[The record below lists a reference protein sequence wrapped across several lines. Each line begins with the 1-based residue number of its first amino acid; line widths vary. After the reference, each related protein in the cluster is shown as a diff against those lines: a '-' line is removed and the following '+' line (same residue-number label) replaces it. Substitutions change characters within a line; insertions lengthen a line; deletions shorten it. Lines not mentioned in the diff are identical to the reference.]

1 MNDLVVEILEKAAAL
16 IQDGWCRGIF
26 SHEICRLTKNGPV
39 QHTCYCAEGA
49 IVQSL
54 RVINCS
60 LGHSVTDVARSS
72 ANEARRLLIT
82 RIVGQFGNK
91 YSAALLGTKNYY
103 SIIASFNDDESVSR
117 EEVLAVFR
125 DAITM
130 AYRNSSEV
138 PQLLLTHE
146 VTA

>member
-1 MNDLVVEILEKAAAL
+1 MSDLVVEILEGAAAL
-16 IQDGWCRGIF
+16 IQDGWCRRFFSDEIF
-26 SHEICRLTKNGPV
+26 RLTKNGPI

-49 IVQSL
+49 IKKSF
-54 RVINCS
+54 CS
-60 LGHSVTDVARSS
+60 RAKLLSDAEKFVAECS
-72 ANEARRLLIT
+72 ANEARRLLIN
-82 RIVGQFGNK
+82 RIMGRFGNK
-91 YSAALLGTKNYY
+91 YSALIGTKGHY

-130 AYRNSSEV
+130 AYRNSAEV

-146 VTA
+146 VSA